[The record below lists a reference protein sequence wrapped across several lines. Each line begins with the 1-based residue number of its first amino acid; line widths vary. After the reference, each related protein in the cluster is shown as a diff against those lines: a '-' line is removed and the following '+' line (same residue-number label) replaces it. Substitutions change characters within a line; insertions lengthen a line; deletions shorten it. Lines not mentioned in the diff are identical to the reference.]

1 MIKCN
6 KGKLEMDGAEAI
18 IVAEFMTIA
27 ASFRESVLMSK
38 FDDGDVADCELRR
51 MIEEVIR
58 YCREEKVE
66 GSE

>member
-6 KGKLEMDGAEAI
+6 KGKLEVNGTEAT

-27 ASFRESVLMSK
+27 TSFRQNVLLSK
-38 FDDGDVADCELRR
+38 FEDEDVADSELRR

-58 YCREEKVE
+58 FCREEQE
-66 GSE
+66 